1 MVKTVSVRLSIKK
14 YELLKMLVKI
24 KDTSFNDY
32 INDLITKDLKLNIHM
47 IKKYK
52 EVLKWKE

>member
-1 MVKTVSVRLSIKK
+1 MVKTVSARLSIKK

-52 EVLKWKE
+52 EVLK

>member
-32 INDLITKDLKLNIHM
+32 INDLITKDLKLNINK
-47 IKKYK
+47 IKQYQKIFK
-52 EVLKWKE
+52 D